1 MKNSPNFKR
10 PWQAAT
16 YCGVFLI
23 LFLVLLIIILLR
35 TLGVIAGGPV
45 AWYLWVSV
53 LLGLA
58 VSLFGLL
65 ARDLPRGYQRV
76 VEIGLVVL
84 YGGLL
89 LYRLV
94 GSGALDPD
102 GYQFKILIAVV
113 VLLALSPVL
122 AANNRR
128 RMEEERAAEER
139 QEKKRQEELAALRRS
154 MAPTREEEG
163 QILDGSDHDKGN
175 D

>member
-1 MKNSPNFKR
+1 MKEEKNKKPGGI
-10 PWQAAT
+10 T
-16 YCGVFLI
+16 VYCGVGLA
-23 LFLVLLIIILLR
+23 LSLVLLVIILLR

-53 LLGLA
+53 LLGLT

-76 VEIGLVVL
+76 VEIGLVIL

-89 LYRLV
+89 LYRLFNT
-94 GSGALDPD
+94 GALDP
-102 GYQFKILIAVV
+102 GSYQFKILIAVV

-154 MAPTREEEG
+154 MAPTGKEG
-163 QILDGSDHDKGN
+163 GQTLDGSDHDKGN